1 MDQLNSLPTKIPIFP
16 LSNFIVFPETT
27 VPLNIFEP
35 RYLQMIDDSMAN
47 NRIIGMIQP
56 KKTGNL
62 KNPDLFDVGCVCKI
76 ISFNETDDGRYII
89 IIKGLNRFKK
99 ISEIKNDKNY
109 RELNVNYQMYKNDE
123 NSNNEKF
130 EFEKI
135 KKILEEL
142 KILFE
147 KRGYKINWKDLEGQ
161 NVYQTL
167 SALSMASPFSI
178 LEKQI
183 LLESKSLEERQLKFK
198 EILKTYNTDF
208 SNIKTIQYHLHILN
222 KSRIN
227 SDKIFLNLHFTLFVY
242 R

>member
-1 MDQLNSLPTKIPIFP
+1 MDLLNNLPSKIPVFP

-35 RYLQMIDDSMAN
+35 RYLQMIDDSMSS
-47 NRIIGMIQP
+47 NRLIGMIQP
-56 KKTGNL
+56 KKTGEL
-62 KNPDLFDVGCVCKI
+62 KKPDLFDVGCVCRI
-76 ISFNETDDGRYII
+76 VSFNETEDGRYII

-208 SNIKTIQYHLHILN
+208 SNIKTVQ
-222 KSRIN
+222 
-227 SDKIFLNLHFTLFVY
+227 
-242 R
+242 

>member
-1 MDQLNSLPTKIPIFP
+1 MDISKKLPTKIPIFP

-35 RYLQMIDDSMAN
+35 RYLEMINECMSS

-56 KKTGNL
+56 KENSSL
-62 KNPDLFDVGCVCKI
+62 KNPELFDVGCACKI

-89 IIKGLNRFKK
+89 IIKGINRFKR
-99 ISEIKNDKNY
+99 INEIKNTKLFRELTVDYSNFINDKNS
-109 RELNVNYQMYKNDE
+109 EEETFQF
-123 NSNNEKF
+123 S
-130 EFEKI
+130 KI
-135 KKILEEL
+135 SKILDEL

-147 KRGYKINWKDLEGQ
+147 KRGYQINWKDLEKQ

-183 LLESKSLEERQLKFK
+183 LLESKNLEERKNKFE
-198 EILKTYNTDF
+198 EILNTYDTEF
-208 SNIKTIQYHLHILN
+208 SNFKTIQ
-222 KSRIN
+222 
-227 SDKIFLNLHFTLFVY
+227 
-242 R
+242 

>member
-1 MDQLNSLPTKIPIFP
+1 MDISKKLPTKIPIFP

-35 RYLQMIDDSMAN
+35 RYLEMINECMSS

-56 KKTGNL
+56 KENSSL
-62 KNPDLFDVGCVCKI
+62 KNPELFDVGCACKI

-89 IIKGLNRFKK
+89 IIKGINRFKR
-99 ISEIKNDKNY
+99 INEIKNTKLFRELTVDYSNFINDKNS
-109 RELNVNYQMYKNDE
+109 EEETFQF
-123 NSNNEKF
+123 S
-130 EFEKI
+130 KI
-135 KKILEEL
+135 DKILDEL

-147 KRGYKINWKDLEGQ
+147 KRGYKIDWKDLEGQ

-183 LLESKSLEERQLKFK
+183 LLESKNLQERQLKFK
-198 EILKTYNTDF
+198 EILKTYNTEF
-208 SNIKTIQYHLHILN
+208 SNIKTVQ
-222 KSRIN
+222 
-227 SDKIFLNLHFTLFVY
+227 
-242 R
+242 

>member
-62 KNPDLFDVGCVCKI
+62 KNPDLFNVGCVCRI

-89 IIKGLNRFKK
+89 IIKGVNRFEK
-99 ISEIKNDKNY
+99 INEIQNSKNY
-109 RELNVNYQMYKNDE
+109 RELNVNYNLYKNDE
-123 NSNNEKF
+123 NSNQENF
-130 EFEKI
+130 EFNKI
-135 KKILEEL
+135 KKILKEL
-142 KILFE
+142 KILFN
-147 KRGYKINWKDLEGQ
+147 KRGYEINWKDLEGQ

-178 LEKQI
+178 LEKQV
-183 LLESKSLEERQLKFK
+183 LLETKNLRERQIKFE
-198 EILKTYNTDF
+198 EILSTYGSNF
-208 SNIKTIQYHLHILN
+208 SNLKTIQ
-222 KSRIN
+222 
-227 SDKIFLNLHFTLFVY
+227 
-242 R
+242 

>member
-1 MDQLNSLPTKIPIFP
+1 MDLLNNLPSKIPVFP

-35 RYLQMIDDSMAN
+35 RYLQMIDDSMSS
-47 NRIIGMIQP
+47 NRLIGMIQP
-56 KKTGNL
+56 KKTGEL
-62 KNPDLFDVGCVCKI
+62 KKPDLFDVGCVCRI
-76 ISFNETDDGRYII
+76 VSFNETEDGRYII

-147 KRGYKINWKDLEGQ
+147 KRGYKIDWKDLEGQ

-183 LLESKSLEERQLKFK
+183 LLESKNLQERQLKFK
-198 EILKTYNTDF
+198 EILKTYNTEF
-208 SNIKTIQYHLHILN
+208 SNIKTVQ
-222 KSRIN
+222 
-227 SDKIFLNLHFTLFVY
+227 
-242 R
+242 

>member
-1 MDQLNSLPTKIPIFP
+1 MDLLNNLPSKIPVFP

-35 RYLQMIDDSMAN
+35 RYLQMIDDSMSS
-47 NRIIGMIQP
+47 NRLIGMIQP
-56 KKTGNL
+56 KKTGEL
-62 KNPDLFDVGCVCKI
+62 KKPDLFDVGCVCRI
-76 ISFNETDDGRYII
+76 VSFNETEDGRYII

-99 ISEIKNDKNY
+99 INEIKNDKNY
-109 RELNVNYQMYKNDE
+109 RELNVNYQIYKNDE

-183 LLESKSLEERQLKFK
+183 LLESKRLEERQLKFK

-208 SNIKTIQYHLHILN
+208 SNIKTVQ
-222 KSRIN
+222 
-227 SDKIFLNLHFTLFVY
+227 
-242 R
+242 